1 MINFWTCM
9 WLVPHRSGTRRDGRV
24 AGPDLGEF
32 SSQAGGKEVLGNS
45 VGKGRGLLQSPRDAS
60 SLGVVRK

>member
-1 MINFWTCM
+1 M
-9 WLVPHRSGTRRDGRV
+9 WLVPHRSGTRRDGRA

-45 VGKGRGLLQSPRDAS
+45 VGKGREGKGRGLLQSPRDAS